1 MSQGRLVKRCS
12 PIAVVAVAGV
22 LMLAPSSATAQTVV
36 SCPFSNSGADSL
48 SHGFFVTQYSGTNLD
63 QVTLQYLTN
72 TAGAKAI
79 TLTARAGTYDGPII
93 GSPTVAATLP
103 MNMFTPVTFG
113 FGGVAVAQGSTITFS
128 QTSVGAGT
136 LFYDTGVG
144 PCPGV
149 IQTTGTTPPLDSF
162 RRNSVGLT
170 ITQVPPA
177 PGGGGGTPV
186 TPGVPVI
193 PGQPAPP
200 CGGKQT
206 TIIGTDGPNR
216 IAGTAAA
223 DVISALGGND
233 TVSGLGGKDVVC
245 GGANKDTLSGG
256 KGKDTLLGQ
265 KGKDTLKGGGGKDVC
280 TGGKGNDTA
289 TCEVEKSI

>member
-1 MSQGRLVKRCS
+1 MRMRRVWLISL
-12 PIAVVAVAGV
+12 AAAAA
-22 LMLAPSSATAQTVV
+22 LMAPSTATAQTVV

-48 SHGFFVTQYSGTNLD
+48 NRGFFVTQYPGTNLD

-93 GSPTVAATLP
+93 GSQTVSATLP

-136 LFYDTGVG
+136 LNYDVGVG

-149 IQTTGTTPPLDSF
+149 IQTTGTSPPLDSF
-162 RRNSVGLT
+162 RDDNVGLT
-170 ITQVPPA
+170 ITQLPPGTA
-177 PGGGGGTPV
+177 PGPGGTFIPPPGTTATCRGQRV
-186 TPGVPVI
+186 T
-193 PGQPAPP
+193 QL
-200 CGGKQT
+200 
-206 TIIGTDGPNR
+206 GTAGPDQ
-216 IAGTAAA
+216 IVGTAAA
-223 DVISALGGND
+223 DVIDAQGGND
-233 TVSGLGGKDVVC
+233 TVTALGGKDLVC
-245 GGANKDTLSGG
+245 GGANKDTLKGG

-265 KGKDTLKGGGGKDVC
+265 KGKDTLKGGGGRDLCK
-280 TGGKGNDTA
+280 GGKGNDTA
-289 TCEVEKSI
+289 SKCEVEKSI